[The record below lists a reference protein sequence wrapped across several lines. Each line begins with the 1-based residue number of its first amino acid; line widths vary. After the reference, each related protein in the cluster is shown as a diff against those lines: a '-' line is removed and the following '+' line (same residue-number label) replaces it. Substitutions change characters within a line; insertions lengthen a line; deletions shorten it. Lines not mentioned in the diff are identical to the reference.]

1 MTHRR
6 NGRGFLPD
14 RNVHAAYLLGGVTA
28 LPVRLLVQ
36 NGIDRNRGFTGLTV
50 TDNQLTLATAN
61 RDHRVNS
68 FQAGLQRLMHRLTL
82 RHTGCLQLQCAAAF
96 SLNRPQI
103 VNGVAE
109 GVNDAAQVLVAN
121 GYRQHLTSA
130 VYLLAFLNTGKITQD
145 DHTNIAGI

>member
-68 FQAGLQRLMHRLTL
+68 FQAGL
-82 RHTGCLQLQCAAAF
+82 
-96 SLNRPQI
+96 
-103 VNGVAE
+103 
-109 GVNDAAQVLVAN
+109 
-121 GYRQHLTSA
+121 
-130 VYLLAFLNTGKITQD
+130 
-145 DHTNIAGI
+145 